1 MIIGC
6 ILLSGCEK
14 APHESQIENDEYVE
28 KIKNRFV
35 DNPESE
41 IDDSGMFT
49 KPTEEV
55 STDDSKIETPYNT
68 INENTQVNDDNEYKP
83 LNERKLK
90 TRPLGPDE
98 IASIHNSVNERPI
111 LPSEPDIRIE
121 TATAAFHR
129 ININLSMAAP
139 PEVYSEDANYFYFS
153 GGLTAHKVDDFSSG
167 IRVSKSG
174 GIIQVWERK
183 R

>member
-1 MIIGC
+1 MGC

-14 APHESQIENDEYVE
+14 TPSESRIENDEHVE
-28 KIKNRFV
+28 KIENQTAN
-35 DNPESE
+35 NPELE
-41 IDDSGMFT
+41 IDDSGMY
-49 KPTEEV
+49 TEPSENL
-55 STDDSKIETPYNT
+55 STNDSKFENLDNT
-68 INENTQVNDDNEYKP
+68 INESTQVNDDNEYKP
-83 LNERKLK
+83 LNGRKLK
-90 TRPLGPDE
+90 ASPLGRDE

-111 LPSEPDIRIE
+111 TPSESDIQIE
-121 TATAAFHR
+121 TATAAFQR

-153 GGLTAHKVDDFSSG
+153 GGLTAHQVNDFSSG

-174 GIIQVWERK
+174 GAIQVWEHK